1 LFKIVIFS
9 FILYYIIKMAGGL
22 MQLVT
27 YGSHDVYLT
36 GNPQITFFKIVYRRH
51 TNFAMECIEQV
62 LNGGTPKAGGINT
75 CTISN
80 SGDLVHDIW
89 IEDKARTGSHGDIYK
104 YIDNVE
110 VDIGGQ
116 VIDKQH
122 GDWNAIWWNL
132 TTPES
137 KVGGLEECFMGN
149 INVEGGENDR
159 FFWYPL
165 NFWFCRNVG
174 SAVPLIALQYNEMK
188 LKINW
193 GSVST
198 VSPKAIV
205 LVDYIC
211 LDTDERRRFAQISH
225 EYLIEQVQRIHGP
238 ADTDNINLNFDHP
251 VKELIWVNDMTAP
264 ASSTGA
270 TCKFGAMKDPVRYYV
285 GDQLKCKIQ
294 FNGEDRI
301 SYRPSR
307 YFKVIQPLKY
317 HTRVPGEWGP
327 VKQRL
332 EVIGDGQPVASG
344 DPKIEI
350 ASNTTVRIGHY
361 SWLKDVLIVE
371 DTVELM
377 GLTPPTTVSS
387 GNNDSTIRSIH
398 GDVET
403 NNGSQSIA
411 PGGLTAVTD
420 SGDLTGNANQL
431 HINAI
436 SDPKVT
442 AGNTYGIEFNTT
454 SYSGSSITIDLI
466 LHKIKYREAKTLIA
480 GNKDQSSGIYLYSF
494 ALKPEEH
501 QPSGTCN
508 FSRLDNAKLICS
520 GGNFGLATNTYK
532 IFAVNYNVLRI
543 MSGMAGLAYSN

>member
-1 LFKIVIFS
+1 MGHGPLPWA
-9 FILYYIIKMAGGL
+9 MAMGHGPWPKA
-22 MQLVT
+22 MK
-27 YGSHDVYLT
+27 
-36 GNPQITFFKIVYRRH
+36 TFRGEPCEQSRQPRQNRRH
-51 TNFAMECIEQV
+51 HIDTEIDI
-62 LNGGTPKAGGINT
+62 GIA
-75 CTISN
+75 IDV
-80 SGDLVHDIW
+80 DLDV
-89 IEDKARTGSHGDIYK
+89 GV
-104 YIDNVE
+104 NVE

-116 VIDKQH
+116 VIDTQH

-149 INVEGGENDR
+149 INVEGGEIDR

-270 TCKFGAMKDPVRYYV
+270 TWKFGAMKDPVRYFV

-344 DPKIEI
+344 DPKIVI
-350 ASNTTVRIGHY
+350 AIVVENGGHGGSPAGPIAKKVFDAY
-361 SWLKDVLIVE
+361 
-371 DTVELM
+371 
-377 GLTPPTTVSS
+377 LTE
-387 GNNDSTIRSIH
+387 NN
-398 GDVET
+398 
-403 NNGSQSIA
+403 
-411 PGGLTAVTD
+411 
-420 SGDLTGNANQL
+420 
-431 HINAI
+431 
-436 SDPKVT
+436 
-442 AGNTYGIEFNTT
+442 
-454 SYSGSSITIDLI
+454 
-466 LHKIKYREAKTLIA
+466 
-480 GNKDQSSGIYLYSF
+480 
-494 ALKPEEH
+494 
-501 QPSGTCN
+501 
-508 FSRLDNAKLICS
+508 
-520 GGNFGLATNTYK
+520 
-532 IFAVNYNVLRI
+532 
-543 MSGMAGLAYSN
+543 